1 MINILLIDDDPT
13 VQDIFRAALNPTVR
27 LDYCGSISEA
37 KKFLLSKDY
46 KLVVIDLF
54 FDKEKSI
61 DFLLDLKLKN
71 PEILRRIIMITG
83 KGEIDD
89 EIEAHQ
95 FGILDYLKKPLNLK
109 LLKAVVEKHLIN
121 NENQSFDVRT
131 IGPFKVD
138 LNEQSI
144 LLIDDGKIEKSL
156 ELTLKEYKILKLL
169 IDNAGRVLS
178 REKIME
184 IVWEE
189 SSDSLTRTVD
199 MHISTLRK
207 KIKPHSNLLET
218 KRGVGYI
225 LNIG

>member
-1 MINILLIDDDPT
+1 MINLLLVDDDPT
-13 VQDIFRAALNPTVR
+13 IQDIFRAALNPTVR
-27 LDYCGSISEA
+27 LDYCSSIAEA
-37 KKFLLSKDY
+37 RRLLLSKDY

-71 PEILRRIIMITG
+71 PEILRKIIMITG

-95 FGILDYLKKPLNLK
+95 FGLLDYLKKPLNIK
-109 LLKAVVEKHLIN
+109 LLKAVIEKHLIN
-121 NENQSFDVRT
+121 NENQSFDSKI

-138 LNEQSI
+138 LNEQKIS
-144 LLIDDGKIEKSL
+144 LLGDNGVEEHL
-156 ELTLKEYKILKLL
+156 ELTLKEYKILKLF
-169 IDNAGRVLS
+169 IDNDGRVLS

-184 IVWEE
+184 VVWED
-189 SSDSLTRTVD
+189 SSESLTRTVD

-207 KIKPHSNLLET
+207 KIKPYSKLLET
-218 KRGVGYI
+218 RRGVGYI
-225 LNIG
+225 LNIS